1 MSLQLTGMLA
11 ALVMVFTTSA
21 WSALPVRIA
30 LQW

>member
-1 MSLQLTGMLA
+1 MSLHLSGVLA
-11 ALVMVFTTSA
+11 VLVMVFTTSA